1 MWNRILGLNS
11 FILWPAAAVFMLY
24 AAGRA
29 VLTLQWKMLLLAFVI
44 FVVFTIAEVVLAI
57 MSD

>member
-11 FILWPAAAVFMLY
+11 FILWPTAAVFMLY

-44 FVVFTIAEVVLAI
+44 FIVFTIAEVVLAI

>member
-1 MWNRILGLNS
+1 MWNRILALNS

-44 FVVFTIAEVVLAI
+44 FIVFTIAGVVLAI
-57 MSD
+57 LSD